1 MEITLQKGTIHEG
14 KEITK
19 IYRGRD
25 HACRCGCCGKY
36 YYPGDKGFTRA
47 VNEINKNDEY
57 YLFGNSIGKTY
68 INIPYD
74 VDRDMCLCVY
84 FD

>member
-1 MEITLQKGTIHEG
+1 MKLNLQKGTIHEG
-14 KEITK
+14 KEITE

-36 YYPGDKGFTRA
+36 YTPEDKNFKRL
-47 VNEINKNDEY
+47 VNEINKNDAY
-57 YLFGNSIGKTY
+57 YLTDNRIGETY

-74 VDRDMCLCVY
+74 KERDMCFCVY